1 MPKVIVILNKIDLIP
16 AESRAETVQKKTD
29 ALKKILSK
37 TKFGNNLTIIPISAS
52 VGTDTEGMTNMG
64 IDSLL
69 KTLIENVEIP
79 KRHTF
84 DPFYFLIDHCFA
96 IKGQGTVVTGT
107 VIQGSISVGQEVD
120 FPELKAVK
128 KVKSM
133 QMFKKPIDK
142 AIQGDRVGILFT
154 QLDAKQVFS
163 LYKVTL
169 Y

>member
-16 AESRAETVQKKTD
+16 AENREEVVQKKTE

-37 TKFGNNLTIIPISAS
+37 TKFGNNLTIIPISATVS
-52 VGTDTEGMTNMG
+52 TDAEGTSTMG
-64 IDSLL
+64 IDKLL
-69 KTLIENVEIP
+69 NALIENVQIP
-79 KRHTF
+79 KRQTF

-107 VIQGSISVGQEVD
+107 VIQGSISVGQDVD
-120 FPELKAVK
+120 FPELKNIK

-154 QLDAKQVFS
+154 QLDAKQVF
-163 LYKVTL
+163 
-169 Y
+169 